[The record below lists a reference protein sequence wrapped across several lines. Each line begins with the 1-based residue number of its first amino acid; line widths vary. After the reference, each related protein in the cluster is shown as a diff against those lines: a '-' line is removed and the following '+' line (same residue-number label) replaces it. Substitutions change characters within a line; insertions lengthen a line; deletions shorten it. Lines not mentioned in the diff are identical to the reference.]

1 MINPIQEAL
10 RTSLN
15 DPKLEVSTEVLGDF
29 LIFWVTP
36 SNKKAKISY
45 TVSTPRLKQDGTP
58 RALSIKQVEF
68 ITNAAHQYVT
78 EHSK

>member
-1 MINPIQEAL
+1 MINPIQDSL

-15 DPKLEVSTEVLGDF
+15 DPNLEVSTEALGDF
-29 LIFWVTP
+29 LIFWVVP

-45 TVSTPRLKQDGTP
+45 TVSTPALKQDGTP
-58 RALSIKQVEF
+58 RALSAKQVAF
-68 ITNAAHQYVT
+68 ITTAAHQYIT